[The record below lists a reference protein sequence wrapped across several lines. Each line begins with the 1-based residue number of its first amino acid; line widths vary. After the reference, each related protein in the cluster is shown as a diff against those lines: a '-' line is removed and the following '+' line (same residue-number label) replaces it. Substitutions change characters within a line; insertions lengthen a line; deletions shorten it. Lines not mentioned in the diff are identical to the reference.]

1 MDIYEYKVTYV
12 EFRDPTDYAKGLTS
26 YSVILVVKHDC
37 IMFTPVSN
45 QQESNTNT
53 VTIPFSQIQVVELI
67 GKNPL
72 SLMVRTNISHYRFVG
87 SDVRVIW
94 ERIKPEVHP
103 IDTVSLTQTNP
114 SAGSRIFGMSV
125 GWAVLL
131 FSMFFILALVI
142 DWNLT
147 SPEEKN
153 RIMQE
158 STTPKPTV
166 DSQSQIPDMRFPPQ
180 IGKRYRLTQKA
191 ALERVPEVTLSN
203 VDFQR
208 NLIGILKPG
217 AIIEVAESK
226 GIIEPWYRV
235 YVISGAEKD
244 LAIEGWILS
253 DYFK

>member
-1 MDIYEYKVTYV
+1 
-12 EFRDPTDYAKGLTS
+12 
-26 YSVILVVKHDC
+26 
-37 IMFTPVSN
+37 
-45 QQESNTNT
+45 
-53 VTIPFSQIQVVELI
+53 
-67 GKNPL
+67 
-72 SLMVRTNISHYRFVG
+72 MVRTNISHYRFVG

-103 IDTVSLTQTNP
+103 IDTVSLTNER
-114 SAGSRIFGMSV
+114 AGSRFLGCLLMGSASIFHV
-125 GWAVLL
+125 
-131 FSMFFILALVI
+131 FILALVI

-153 RIMQE
+153 RIIG
-158 STTPKPTV
+158 TTPKPTV

-244 LAIEGWILS
+244 LAIEGWIIS